1 MTAPTIESRA
11 FRAAFERFQG
21 LVTAKSGHPF
31 RNFHEGLAAV
41 WESYKQRLRDHAFG
55 VLRPAE
61 WADSEIGRGAILN
74 RTIRA
79 IEIQESRSN
88 LTNNLV
94 FWQNRFGHANRD
106 HRLFLEAA
114 SNAKLRREIEGHL
127 FGLYRGGADEG
138 ATFDRLSDLTGS
150 KYPLLAYLYFLK
162 DMADPADGLRPCIPR
177 AWH

>member
-88 LTNNLV
+88 LTNNLI
-94 FWQNRFGHANRD
+94 FWQNRRPCQP
-106 HRLFLEAA
+106 RLSVVPGGGFEREAA
-114 SNAKLRREIEGHL
+114 
-127 FGLYRGGADEG
+127 
-138 ATFDRLSDLTGS
+138 
-150 KYPLLAYLYFLK
+150 P
-162 DMADPADGLRPCIPR
+162 
-177 AWH
+177 